1 MYIFLQRQ
9 VGLISEPSA
18 TAEDQVSATATEDLV
33 GVTKIRGSFAV
44 FGHFGSGPGIPKPSN
59 LAANN
64 PAEQSL
70 NSYCMTCRKT
80 LV

>member
-33 GVTKIRGSFAV
+33 GVTKSAGPLQC
-44 FGHFGSGPGIPKPSN
+44 SGILGVAQVSPSRV
-59 LAANN
+59 
-64 PAEQSL
+64 
-70 NSYCMTCRKT
+70 T
-80 LV
+80 